1 MFKNRKNYDS
11 KFEKKTEFKSAVIQA
26 ARDNADSASQNNIT
40 FAELELCQPLM
51 RAVADAG
58 YIMPTAVQ
66 AKTIP
71 LILAGGDVMAS
82 AQTGTGKTAAFTLPI
97 LHNLLKK
104 PSINN
109 NRSGFPRCLILSPTR
124 ELAAQIEE
132 SVKIFGKYTPL
143 KTMVMYGGVSI
154 FAQLKSLRRH
164 IDIIV
169 STPGRLL
176 DHIMRK
182 TVDLSGVE
190 VLVLDEADRMLDMGF
205 IRDIKKITALL
216 PKQRQN
222 LLLSATF
229 SEEIKSL
236 SKDILH
242 NPVFVEV
249 ARRNTPSEL
258 VEQSVHLVP
267 QRLKSHLLSHII
279 RHYDWKQVL
288 VFTRTK
294 NGANKLTE
302 KLLSDGISSAAI
314 HSNKSQ
320 PARTKALNQ
329 FKDGSLSVL
338 VATDIVSRGLDIDHL
353 PHVVNF
359 ELPNVAEDYI
369 HRIGRT
375 GRAGSVGAAI
385 SLVDRE
391 ELQYLRQIERTIKRE
406 IPKVV
411 FDSFVPPANLS
422 AEVQNSSPRRQ
433 NMPKR
438 TANAN
443 FNTNNNRTA
452 DTNRRYAAGATDS
465 RNDYN
470 NRRYTGAADSRN
482 NDNNMRYTAG
492 AAGNN
497 SRNDYNKKRYTGAN
511 NSVNNRTGNTYSK
524 RYTTAPN
531 VNNSRKTD
539 VDNNYITHTND
550 AAITQHNAGPSDK
563 NRPQRYDR
571 SQNTRTAQFKTSR
584 QTTKS
589 SD

>member
-1 MFKNRKNYDS
+1 MIKNRKYYVPE
-11 KFEKKTEFKSAVIQA
+11 FEKRFEKNAEFKLSADETLP
-26 ARDNADSASQNNIT
+26 DNTSNLDKNKIT
-40 FAELELCQPLM
+40 FAELNLSQPIM
-51 RAVADAG
+51 QAIFDAG
-58 YIMPTAVQ
+58 YTTPTAVQ
-66 AKTIP
+66 AKAIP
-71 LILAGGDVMAS
+71 LILAGGDVMAG

-97 LHNLLKK
+97 LHHLMEK
-104 PSINN
+104 PPVDKY
-109 NRSGFPRCLILSPTR
+109 RSGFPRCLILTPTR
-124 ELAAQIEE
+124 ELAAQVEE
-132 SVKIFGKYTPL
+132 SVKKYGKYTSL

-154 FAQLKSLRRH
+154 YTQIKSLRRH
-164 IDIIV
+164 IDIVV

-176 DHIMRK
+176 DHITRK
-182 TVDLSGVE
+182 TLDLSGVE

-236 SKDILH
+236 SKSIL
-242 NPVFVEV
+242 NKPVFVEV
-249 ARRNTPSEL
+249 TRRNTPSEL
-258 VEQSVHLVP
+258 VEQSVHLVQ

-320 PARTKALNQ
+320 PARTKALAQ
-329 FKDGSLSVL
+329 FKNGSLSVL
-338 VATDIVSRGLDIDHL
+338 VATDIVSRGLDIEQL

-375 GRAGSVGAAI
+375 GRAGSAGAAI

-391 ELQYLRQIERTIKRE
+391 ELQYLKEIERVIKRE

-411 FDSFVPPANLS
+411 FDSFVPPANLP
-422 AEVQNSSPRRQ
+422 AEVQNSSQRH
-433 NMPKR
+433 NMQKR

-443 FNTNNNRTA
+443 FTSNRTNSTNNRT
-452 DTNRRYAAGATDS
+452 DGTTRTGSKNNITNSTNS
-465 RNDYN
+465 RMDGTTTRTCSTN
-470 NRRYTGAADSRN
+470 NRTN
-482 NDNNMRYTAG
+482 NT
-492 AAGNN
+492 
-497 SRNDYNKKRYTGAN
+497 
-511 NSVNNRTGNTYSK
+511 NNRTGSTNNRTDDG
-524 RYTTAPN
+524 TASG
-531 VNNSRKTD
+531 NNNRKTFA
-539 VDNNYITHTND
+539 NNFTTHTSG
-550 AAITQHNAGPSDK
+550 AATPRTSGSSTRNQLS
-563 NRPQRYDR
+563 RYGK
-571 SQNTRTAQFKTSR
+571 SQNTQNTRTAQFKTSR
-584 QTTKS
+584 PSGKS

>member
-1 MFKNRKNYDS
+1 LICQNSTGGIEKMIKNRKNYDS
-11 KFEKKTEFKSAVIQA
+11 KFEKKAEFKSPADETMQ
-26 ARDNADSASQNNIT
+26 DNASNAAQNAVT
-40 FAELELCQPLM
+40 FADLNLSQPIM
-51 RAVADAG
+51 RAIADAG
-58 YIMPTAVQ
+58 YITPTAVQ
-66 AKTIP
+66 AKAIP
-71 LILAGGDVMAS
+71 LILAGGDVMAG

-97 LHNLLKK
+97 LHRLLEK
-104 PSINN
+104 PSVNN
-109 NRSGFPRCLILSPTR
+109 NRSGFPRCLILTPTR
-124 ELAAQIEE
+124 ELAAQVEE
-132 SVKIFGKYTPL
+132 SVKTYGKYTSL

-154 FAQLKSLRRH
+154 FAQIKSLRRH
-164 IDIIV
+164 IDIVV

-176 DHIMRK
+176 DHITRK
-182 TVDLSGVE
+182 TLDLSGVE

-236 SKDILH
+236 SKGILH

-249 ARRNTPSEL
+249 TRRNTPSEL
-258 VEQSVHLVP
+258 VEQSVHLVQ

-302 KLLSDGISSAAI
+302 RLLLDGISSAAI

-320 PARTKALNQ
+320 PARTKALTQ

-391 ELQYLRQIERTIKRE
+391 ELQYLKEIERVIKRE
-406 IPKVV
+406 IPKVA
-411 FDSFVPPANLS
+411 FDSFVPPANLP

-438 TANAN
+438 TASAN
-443 FNTNNNRTA
+443 FNTNNRTA
-452 DTNRRYAAGATDS
+452 DTNKRYAGA
-465 RNDYN
+465 N
-470 NRRYTGAADSRN
+470 NRTVSTN
-482 NDNNMRYTAG
+482 NKRYTAG
-492 AAGNN
+492 AN
-497 SRNDYNKKRYTGAN
+497 AN
-511 NSVNNRTGNTYSK
+511 NN
-524 RYTTAPN
+524 
-531 VNNSRKTD
+531 RKTD
-539 VDNNYITHTND
+539 VDNNYTTHTN
-550 AAITQHNAGPSDK
+550 AAAMPRTAAGPGNQ
-563 NRPQRYDR
+563 NRLQRYGK

-584 QTTKS
+584 PSSKS

>member
-11 KFEKKTEFKSAVIQA
+11 KFEKKAEFKSADFKIMPEDSEKIIGA
-26 ARDNADSASQNNIT
+26 ANHTDNVSVT
-40 FAELELCQPLM
+40 FADLHLCQPLM
-51 RAVADAG
+51 RAIADAG
-58 YIMPTAVQ
+58 YITPTAVQ
-66 AKTIP
+66 AKAIP
-71 LILAGGDVMAS
+71 LIMAGGDVMAG

-97 LHNLLKK
+97 LHHLLEK
-104 PSINN
+104 PSVNN
-109 NRSGFPRCLILSPTR
+109 HRSGFPRCLILTPTR
-124 ELAAQIEE
+124 ELAAQVEE
-132 SVKIFGKYTPL
+132 AVKTYGKYTSL

-154 FAQLKSLRRH
+154 YTQIKSLRRH
-164 IDIIV
+164 IDIVV

-176 DHIMRK
+176 DHITRK
-182 TVDLSGVE
+182 TLDLSGVE

-236 SKDILH
+236 AKSIL
-242 NPVFVEV
+242 NKPVFVEV
-249 ARRNTPSEL
+249 ARRNAPSEL
-258 VEQSVHLVP
+258 VEQSVHLVQ

-302 KLLSDGISSAAI
+302 KLLADGISSAAI

-320 PARTKALNQ
+320 PARTKALTQ

-338 VATDIVSRGLDIDHL
+338 VATDIVSRGLDIDRL

-375 GRAGSVGAAI
+375 GRAGSAGAAI

-391 ELQYLRQIERTIKRE
+391 ELQYLKEIERVMKRE
-406 IPKVV
+406 IPKVA
-411 FDSFVPPANLS
+411 FDSFVPPANLP
-422 AEVQNSSPRRQ
+422 AEVQSSSPRRQ

-443 FNTNNNRTA
+443 FNTNNRTA
-452 DTNRRYAAGATDS
+452 DTN
-465 RNDYN
+465 
-470 NRRYTGAADSRN
+470 
-482 NDNNMRYTAG
+482 
-492 AAGNN
+492 
-497 SRNDYNKKRYTGAN
+497 KRYTGAN
-511 NSVNNRTGNTYSK
+511 NRAVSTNNR
-524 RYTTAPN
+524 RYTAGAN
-531 VNNSRKTD
+531 ANNNRKTD
-539 VDNNYITHTND
+539 VDNNFDNNYTTHTN
-550 AAITQHNAGPSDK
+550 AAAMPRTAAGPGNQ
-563 NRPQRYDR
+563 NRLHRYGK

-584 QTTKS
+584 PSSKS

>member
-1 MFKNRKNYDS
+1 LICQNNTGGIEKMIKNRKNYDS
-11 KFEKKTEFKSAVIQA
+11 KFEKKAELKSADETMRNNASDA
-26 ARDNADSASQNNIT
+26 AQNTIT
-40 FAELELCQPLM
+40 FADLNLSQPLM
-51 RAVADAG
+51 RAIADAG
-58 YIMPTAVQ
+58 YITPTAVQ
-66 AKTIP
+66 AKAIP
-71 LILAGGDVMAS
+71 LILSGGDVMAG

-97 LHNLLKK
+97 LHHLMEK
-104 PSINN
+104 SSVNN
-109 NRSGFPRCLILSPTR
+109 NRSGFPRCLILTPTR
-124 ELAAQIEE
+124 ELAAQVEE
-132 SVKIFGKYTPL
+132 SVKTYGKYTPL

-154 FAQLKSLRRH
+154 FAQIKSLRRH
-164 IDIIV
+164 IDIVV

-176 DHIMRK
+176 DHITRK
-182 TVDLSGVE
+182 TLDLSGVE

-216 PKQRQN
+216 PKQRQS

-236 SKDILH
+236 SKGILH

-249 ARRNTPSEL
+249 ARRNAPSEL
-258 VEQSVHLVP
+258 VEQSVHLVQ

-320 PARTKALNQ
+320 PARTKALTQ

-391 ELQYLRQIERTIKRE
+391 ELQYLKEIERVIKRE
-406 IPKVV
+406 IPKVA
-411 FDSFVPPANLS
+411 FDSFVPPANLP
-422 AEVQNSSPRRQ
+422 AESQNSSPRRQ
-433 NMPKR
+433 GMPRR
-438 TANAN
+438 TASAN
-443 FNTNNNRTA
+443 FNTPNRTA
-452 DTNRRYAAGATDS
+452 DTNKRYAGTTDHRADDNIKRYAGTTDHRTDDNTMRYTGINNRTDRTVSTNNKRYAAGA
-465 RNDYN
+465 N
-470 NRRYTGAADSRN
+470 A
-482 NDNNMRYTAG
+482 
-492 AAGNN
+492 
-497 SRNDYNKKRYTGAN
+497 
-511 NSVNNRTGNTYSK
+511 
-524 RYTTAPN
+524 
-531 VNNSRKTD
+531 NNSRKTD
-539 VDNNYITHTND
+539 ADNNYTTRANT
-550 AAITQHNAGPSDK
+550 AAMPRSAAPDGQ
-563 NRPQRYDR
+563 NRSPRYGK

-584 QTTKS
+584 PS
-589 SD
+589 SKGSD

>member
-1 MFKNRKNYDS
+1 
-11 KFEKKTEFKSAVIQA
+11 
-26 ARDNADSASQNNIT
+26 
-40 FAELELCQPLM
+40 M
-51 RAVADAG
+51 RAIADAG
-58 YIMPTAVQ
+58 YITPTAVQ
-66 AKTIP
+66 AKAIP

-97 LHNLLKK
+97 LHHLLEK
-104 PSINN
+104 PSVNN
-109 NRSGFPRCLILSPTR
+109 NRSGFPRCLILTPTR
-124 ELAAQIEE
+124 ELAAQVEE
-132 SVKIFGKYTPL
+132 SVKTYGKYTSL

-154 FAQLKSLRRH
+154 FAQIKSLRRH
-164 IDIIV
+164 IDIVV

-176 DHIMRK
+176 DHITRK
-182 TVDLSGVE
+182 TLDLSGVE

-236 SKDILH
+236 SKGILH

-249 ARRNTPSEL
+249 TRRNTPSEL
-258 VEQSVHLVP
+258 VEQSVHLVQ

-320 PARTKALNQ
+320 PARTKALTQ
-329 FKDGSLSVL
+329 FKNGSLSVL

-375 GRAGSVGAAI
+375 GRAGSAGAAI

-391 ELQYLRQIERTIKRE
+391 ELQYLKEIERVIKRE

-411 FDSFVPPANLS
+411 FDSFVPPANLP

-433 NMPKR
+433 NMPRR
-438 TANAN
+438 TASAN
-443 FNTNNNRTA
+443 FNTDNTRTA
-452 DTNRRYAAGATDS
+452 DTNK
-465 RNDYN
+465 
-470 NRRYTGAADSRN
+470 RYTGTTANRA
-482 NDNNMRYTAG
+482 DNNNKRYAGTTANRAGDSSRGYSTNSRTFSADNKRYTAG
-492 AAGNN
+492 ANA
-497 SRNDYNKKRYTGAN
+497 DD
-511 NSVNNRTGNTYSK
+511 
-524 RYTTAPN
+524 
-531 VNNSRKTD
+531 NSRKTGAG
-539 VDNNYITHTND
+539 NNYYTTRTNN
-550 AAITQHNAGPSDK
+550 AAMPRTAAPGSQ
-563 NRPQRYDR
+563 NRPQRYGK
-571 SQNTRTAQFKTSR
+571 SQNARTAQFKTSR
-584 QTTKS
+584 PS
-589 SD
+589 SKNSD